1 MLLEPGQSHKGPIN
15 RTEYA
20 DLYKRT
26 FLEYRCATLLEVAA
40 LPAFPTLLADDG
52 SRISAAARGMRRR

>member
-40 LPAFPTLLADDG
+40 PPSSPPFWLTTGRASLQPHVE
-52 SRISAAARGMRRR
+52 